1 MPDEG
6 STADHKRDR
15 KAFLQPLDFLPSLC
29 YTRHKHNATDQ
40 NLIEG
45 CLSMESGIEYIQL
58 FMEYESDDMPVVYFY
73 EVDLKD
79 DRFALRGIEVFAD
92 RTVKIEDDLYRDVIE
107 ACPIPTVDE
116 LNAKVWGEGFHAA
129 IVSKEDFDEIWN
141 TKIYNG
147 RLAAV

>member
-1 MPDEG
+1 
-6 STADHKRDR
+6 
-15 KAFLQPLDFLPSLC
+15 
-29 YTRHKHNATDQ
+29 
-40 NLIEG
+40 
-45 CLSMESGIEYIQL
+45 MESGIEYIQL

-116 LNAKVWGEGFHAA
+116 FNAKVWGEGFHAA